1 MLSRSFWA
9 AFFYGFKQPACM
21 ACGFFYKKKQLLSGE
36 IVHYLCDWLIKSS
49 NGTVAAFDGPRT

>member
-1 MLSRSFWA
+1 
-9 AFFYGFKQPACM
+9 M